1 MAAARQQSLKA
12 NQNTFG
18 RVAGQAARECHTF
31 FLCGPDESAASA
43 AAATIVGNLADA
55 GERVDLSGAELRRDP
70 VRLADE
76 ARSSSLFGDARHI
89 LVRATGEEAHDAL
102 KLHLEAEGEA
112 CPVLVVATNATDKS
126 RSAKLVAGAKGTLV
140 AMFYPP
146 NLGDMANT
154 VRDLADREGLR
165 LGGDLAQRIARA
177 SGLDRRLAEAE
188 VEKLALYL
196 DAAPDTPKT
205 ADAAAWDAIG
215 ASSEEDGF
223 MPLVNAA
230 LGGHAKRLPGEL
242 ARLHTLALNPVG
254 VALAFE
260 RRAAQLA
267 QLSARMRPGEDV
279 GSFVDAQKRAR
290 RIFFKD
296 ERDLAEQLRIWRGK
310 RLDRLVSRLT
320 ALHQALLANSQQ
332 AELLLSQ
339 EIAWIARVASR

>member
-1 MAAARQQSLKA
+1 MAGAQSFKA

-18 RVAGQAARECHTF
+18 RIAGQAARDCHTF
-31 FLCGPDESAASA
+31 FFCGPDESAASA
-43 AAATIVGNLADA
+43 AATQIVAGLAEA
-55 GERVDLSGAELRRDP
+55 GERVEISGSDLRRDP

-102 KLHLEAEGEA
+102 KLHFEAEGEA
-112 CPVLVVATNATDKS
+112 SPVLVVATSATDKS
-126 RSAKLVAGAKGTLV
+126 RTAKLVGGAKGTLV

-146 NLGDMANT
+146 NLSDMANT
-154 VRDLADREGLR
+154 VRDLADRSGLR

-196 DAAPDTPKT
+196 DAAPDAPKT
-205 ADAAAWDAIG
+205 ADLEAWDAIG
-215 ASSEEDGF
+215 ATSEEDGF

-230 LGGHAKRLPGEL
+230 LGGHARRLPGEL
-242 ARLHTLALNPVG
+242 ARLRTLALNPVG

-267 QLSARMRPGEDV
+267 QLSARMRPGEDL
-279 GSFVDAQKRAR
+279 GSFIDAQKRAR

-296 ERDLAEQLRIWRGK
+296 ERDISQQLGIWRGR

-339 EIAWIARVASR
+339 EIAWIAREAAR

>member
-1 MAAARQQSLKA
+1 MARSQSFKA
-12 NQNTFG
+12 TQNTFG
-18 RVAGQAARECHTF
+18 RMASQSARECRTF
-31 FLCGPDESAASA
+31 FFCGPDESAASA
-43 AAATIVGNLADA
+43 AAATIVSQLPDA
-55 GERVDLSGAELRRDP
+55 GERVEIPGSDLRRDP

-102 KLHLEAEGEA
+102 KLHFEADGDA
-112 CPVLVVATNATDKS
+112 CPVLVVATSATDKS
-126 RSAKLVAGAKGTLV
+126 RTAKLVAGANGTLV

-146 NLGDMANT
+146 NLADMANT
-154 VRDLADREGLR
+154 VRDLADRHGMR

-188 VEKLALYL
+188 VDKLALYL
-196 DAAPDTPKT
+196 DAAPDAPKT
-205 ADAAAWDAIG
+205 ADLAAWDAIG

-230 LGGHAKRLPGEL
+230 LGGHAKHLPNEL
-242 ARLHTLALNPVG
+242 ARLHTLSLNPVG

-279 GSFVDAQKRAR
+279 GSFVEAQKRAR

-296 ERDLAEQLRIWRGK
+296 ERDLSEQLRIWRGK

-339 EIAWIARVASR
+339 EIAWIARVAAR

>member
-1 MAAARQQSLKA
+1 MAGAQSLKA
-12 NQNTFG
+12 NQNSFA
-18 RVAGQAARECHTF
+18 RIAPQAARECHTF
-31 FLCGPDESAASA
+31 FFCGPDESAASA
-43 AAATIVGNLADA
+43 AARTIAERLADA
-55 GERVDLSGAELRRDP
+55 GERVEMSGADLRRDP

-102 KLHLEAEGEA
+102 KIHFEADGEA
-112 CPVLVVATNATDKS
+112 CPVLVVATSATDKS

-146 NLGDMANT
+146 NLADMAST
-154 VRDLADREGLR
+154 VRDLADKAGLR

-188 VEKLALYL
+188 VDKLALYL
-196 DAAPDTPKT
+196 DAAPDSPKT
-205 ADAAAWDAIG
+205 ADLEAWDAIG

-223 MPLVNAA
+223 MPLINAA

-267 QLSARMRPGEDV
+267 QLAARMRPGEDL
-279 GSFVDAQKRAR
+279 GSFIESQKRAR
-290 RIFFKD
+290 RIFFKE
-296 ERDLAEQLRIWRGK
+296 ERDLTEQLRIWRGR

-339 EIAWIARVASR
+339 EIAWIAREAAR

>member
-1 MAAARQQSLKA
+1 MAGAQSFKA

-18 RVAGQAARECHTF
+18 RIAGQAARDCHTF
-31 FLCGPDESAASA
+31 FFCGPDESAASA
-43 AAATIVGNLADA
+43 AATQIVAGLAEA
-55 GERVDLSGAELRRDP
+55 GERVEISGSDLRRDP

-102 KLHLEAEGEA
+102 KLHFEAEGEA
-112 CPVLVVATNATDKS
+112 SPVLVVATSATDKS
-126 RSAKLVAGAKGTLV
+126 RTAKLV
-140 AMFYPP
+140 
-146 NLGDMANT
+146 
-154 VRDLADREGLR
+154 
-165 LGGDLAQRIARA
+165 GG
-177 SGLDRRLAEAE
+177 
-188 VEKLALYL
+188 YL
-196 DAAPDTPKT
+196 DAAPDAPKT
-205 ADAAAWDAIG
+205 ADLEAWDAIG
-215 ASSEEDGF
+215 ATSEEDGF

-230 LGGHAKRLPGEL
+230 LGGHARRLPGEL
-242 ARLHTLALNPVG
+242 ARLRTLALNPVG

-267 QLSARMRPGEDV
+267 QLSARMRPGEDL
-279 GSFVDAQKRAR
+279 GSFIDAQKRAR

-296 ERDLAEQLRIWRGK
+296 ERDISQQLGIWRGR

-339 EIAWIARVASR
+339 EIAWIAREAAR

>member
-1 MAAARQQSLKA
+1 MAKSPSLKA
-12 NQNTFG
+12 NQNSFG
-18 RVAGQAARECHTF
+18 RMAGQAARECHTF
-31 FLCGPDESAASA
+31 FFCGPDESAASA
-43 AAATIVGNLADA
+43 AAARIVSGLENP
-55 GERVDLSGAELRRDP
+55 GERIDMAGADLRRDP
-70 VRLADE
+70 VLLADE

-89 LVRATGEEAHDAL
+89 LVRANGEEAHDAL
-102 KLHLEAEGEA
+102 KLHFEAEGEA
-112 CPVLVVATNATDKS
+112 CPVLVVATSATDKS
-126 RSAKLVAGAKGTLV
+126 RTAKLVAGAGGTLV

-146 NLGDMANT
+146 NLRDMAET
-154 VRDLADREGLR
+154 VRDLADRSGLR
-165 LGGDLAQRIARA
+165 LGGDLAQRIARG

-188 VEKLALYL
+188 VEKLALFL
-196 DAAPDTPKT
+196 DAAPDSPKT
-205 ADAAAWDAIG
+205 ADLAAWDAIG

-230 LGGHAKRLPGEL
+230 LGGHAKRLPEEL
-242 ARLHTLALNPVG
+242 ARLQTLSLNPVG

-279 GSFVDAQKRAR
+279 ASFVESQKRAR

-339 EIAWIARVASR
+339 EIASIARAASR

>member
-1 MAAARQQSLKA
+1 MAGAQSFKA

-18 RVAGQAARECHTF
+18 RIAGQAARDCHTF
-31 FLCGPDESAASA
+31 FFCGPDESAASA
-43 AAATIVGNLADA
+43 AATQIVAGLADA
-55 GERVDLSGAELRRDP
+55 GERVEISGSDLRRDP

-89 LVRATGEEAHDAL
+89 FVRANGEEAHDAL

-112 CPVLVVATNATDKS
+112 CPVLVVATSATDKS
-126 RSAKLVAGAKGTLV
+126 RSAKLVGGAKGTLV

-146 NLGDMANT
+146 NLADMANT
-154 VRDLADREGLR
+154 VRDLADRAGLR

-205 ADAAAWDAIG
+205 ADLEAWDAIG
-215 ASSEEDGF
+215 ATSEEDGF

-230 LGGHAKRLPGEL
+230 LGGHARRLPGEL
-242 ARLHTLALNPVG
+242 TRLRTLALNPVG

-267 QLSARMRPGEDV
+267 QLSARMRPGEDL
-279 GSFVDAQKRAR
+279 GSFIDAQKRAR

-296 ERDLAEQLRIWRGK
+296 ERDIAQQLGIWRGR

-339 EIAWIARVASR
+339 EIAWIAREAAR

>member
-1 MAAARQQSLKA
+1 MARAQSLKA

-18 RVAGQAARECHTF
+18 RMAGQAARECHTF
-31 FLCGPDESAASA
+31 FFCGPDESAASA
-43 AAATIVGNLADA
+43 AAKAIVDRLTEP
-55 GERVDLSGAELRRDP
+55 GERVEISGGDLRRDP

-102 KLHLEAEGEA
+102 KIHLEADGEA
-112 CPVLVVATNATDKS
+112 CPVLVVATSATDKS

-146 NLGDMANT
+146 NLADMAST
-154 VRDLADREGLR
+154 VRDLADKAGLR

-188 VEKLALYL
+188 VDKLALYL
-196 DAAPDTPKT
+196 DAAPDSPKT
-205 ADAAAWDAIG
+205 ADLEAWDAIG
-215 ASSEEDGF
+215 ATSEEDGF
-223 MPLVNAA
+223 MPLINAA

-267 QLSARMRPGEDV
+267 QLAARMRPGEDL
-279 GSFVDAQKRAR
+279 GSFIESQKRAR

-296 ERDLAEQLRIWRGK
+296 ERDLTEQLRIWRGR

-339 EIAWIARVASR
+339 EIAWIAREAAR

>member
-1 MAAARQQSLKA
+1 MAKAPSFKA
-12 NQNTFG
+12 NQNSFG
-18 RVAGQAARECHTF
+18 RMAAQAARECHTF
-31 FLCGPDESAASA
+31 FFCGPDESAASA
-43 AAATIVGNLADA
+43 AAATIVAGLPDA
-55 GERVDLSGAELRRDP
+55 GERVDMSGSDLRRDP

-76 ARSSSLFGDARHI
+76 ARSSSLFGNSRHI
-89 LVRATGEEAHDAL
+89 FVRATGEEAHDAL
-102 KLHLEAEGEA
+102 KIHFEAEGEA
-112 CPVLVVATNATDKS
+112 CPVLVVATSATDKS
-126 RSAKLVAGAKGTLV
+126 RTAKLVAGAGNTLV

-146 NLGDMANT
+146 NLTDMANT
-154 VRDLADREGLR
+154 VRDLADRNGLR
-165 LGGDLAQRIARA
+165 LDGDLAQRIARA

-196 DAAPDTPKT
+196 DAAADTPRK
-205 ADAAAWDAIG
+205 ADLSAWDAVG
-215 ASSEEDGF
+215 ATSEEDGF

-230 LGGHAKRLPGEL
+230 LSGHAKRLPGEL
-242 ARLHTLALNPVG
+242 ARLNTLSLNPVG

-279 GSFVDAQKRAR
+279 GSFVEAQKRAR

-296 ERDLAEQLRIWRGK
+296 ERDIAEQLRIWRGK

-332 AELLLSQ
+332 AELLLAQ
-339 EIAWIARVASR
+339 EIAWIARAASR

>member
-1 MAAARQQSLKA
+1 MAGAQSLKA

-18 RVAGQAARECHTF
+18 RMAGQAARECHTF
-31 FLCGPDESAASA
+31 FFCGPDESAASA
-43 AAATIVGNLADA
+43 AAKAIVDRLTEPR
-55 GERVDLSGAELRRDP
+55 ERVEISGGDLRRDP

-102 KLHLEAEGEA
+102 KIHLEADGEA
-112 CPVLVVATNATDKS
+112 CPVLVVATSATDKS

-146 NLGDMANT
+146 NLADMAST
-154 VRDLADREGLR
+154 VRDLADKAGLR

-188 VEKLALYL
+188 VDKLALYL
-196 DAAPDTPKT
+196 DAAPDSPKT
-205 ADAAAWDAIG
+205 ADLEAWDAIG
-215 ASSEEDGF
+215 ATSEEDGF
-223 MPLVNAA
+223 MPLINAA

-267 QLSARMRPGEDV
+267 QLAARMRPGEDL
-279 GSFVDAQKRAR
+279 GSFIESQKRAR

-296 ERDLAEQLRIWRGK
+296 ERDLTEQLRIWRGR

-339 EIAWIARVASR
+339 EIAWIAREAAR

>member
-1 MAAARQQSLKA
+1 MARGQSFKA
-12 NQNTFG
+12 TQNTFG
-18 RVAGQAARECHTF
+18 RMAAQAARECHTF
-31 FLCGPDESAASA
+31 FFCGPDESAASA
-43 AAATIVGNLADA
+43 AAKTIADGLADA
-55 GERVDLSGAELRRDP
+55 GERVDISGSDLRRDP

-112 CPVLVVATNATDKS
+112 CPVLVVATSATDKS
-126 RSAKLVAGAKGTLV
+126 RTAKLIAGAKGTLV

-146 NLGDMANT
+146 NLVDMANT
-154 VRDLADREGLR
+154 VRDLAGPAGLR
-165 LGGDLAQRIARA
+165 LDGALAQSIARA

-188 VEKLALYL
+188 LEKLVLFL
-196 DAAPDTPKT
+196 DAAPDSPKT
-205 ADAAAWDAIG
+205 ADLAAWDAIG

-230 LGGHAKRLPGEL
+230 LSGHARRLPGEL
-242 ARLHTLALNPVG
+242 ARLHTLSLNPVG

-279 GSFVDAQKRAR
+279 GSFVEAQKRAR
-290 RIFFKD
+290 RVFFKD
-296 ERDLAEQLRIWRGK
+296 ERDLAEQLRIWRGR

-339 EIAWIARVASR
+339 EIAWIARVAAR

>member
-1 MAAARQQSLKA
+1 MAGAQSLKA

-18 RVAGQAARECHTF
+18 RMAGQAARECHTF
-31 FLCGPDESAASA
+31 FFCGPDESAASA
-43 AAATIVGNLADA
+43 AAKAIVDRLTEP
-55 GERVDLSGAELRRDP
+55 GERVEISGGDLRRDP

-102 KLHLEAEGEA
+102 KIHLEADGEA
-112 CPVLVVATNATDKS
+112 CPVLVVATSATDKS

-146 NLGDMANT
+146 NLADMAST
-154 VRDLADREGLR
+154 VRDLADKAGLR

-188 VEKLALYL
+188 VDKLALYL
-196 DAAPDTPKT
+196 DAAPDSPKT
-205 ADAAAWDAIG
+205 ADLEAWDAIG
-215 ASSEEDGF
+215 ATSEEDGF
-223 MPLVNAA
+223 MPLINAA

-267 QLSARMRPGEDV
+267 QLAARMRPGEDL
-279 GSFVDAQKRAR
+279 GSFIESQKRAR

-296 ERDLAEQLRIWRGK
+296 ERDLTEQLRIWRGR

-339 EIAWIARVASR
+339 EIAWIAREAAR

>member
-1 MAAARQQSLKA
+1 MAGAQSLKA

-18 RVAGQAARECHTF
+18 RMAGQAARECHTF
-31 FLCGPDESAASA
+31 FFCGPDESAASA
-43 AAATIVGNLADA
+43 AAKAIVDRLTEP
-55 GERVDLSGAELRRDP
+55 GERVEISGGDLRRDP

-102 KLHLEAEGEA
+102 KIHLEADGEA
-112 CPVLVVATNATDKS
+112 CPVLVVATSATDKS

-146 NLGDMANT
+146 NLADMAST
-154 VRDLADREGLR
+154 VRDLADKAGLR

-188 VEKLALYL
+188 VDKLALYL
-196 DAAPDTPKT
+196 DAAPDSPKT
-205 ADAAAWDAIG
+205 ADLEAWDAIG
-215 ASSEEDGF
+215 ATSEEDGF
-223 MPLVNAA
+223 MPLINAA

-267 QLSARMRPGEDV
+267 QLAARMRPGEDL
-279 GSFVDAQKRAR
+279 GSFIESQKRAR

-296 ERDLAEQLRIWRGK
+296 ERDLTEQLRIWRGR

-339 EIAWIARVASR
+339 EIAWIAREEAR

>member
-1 MAAARQQSLKA
+1 
-12 NQNTFG
+12 
-18 RVAGQAARECHTF
+18 
-31 FLCGPDESAASA
+31 
-43 AAATIVGNLADA
+43 
-55 GERVDLSGAELRRDP
+55 
-70 VRLADE
+70 
-76 ARSSSLFGDARHI
+76 
-89 LVRATGEEAHDAL
+89 
-102 KLHLEAEGEA
+102 
-112 CPVLVVATNATDKS
+112 
-126 RSAKLVAGAKGTLV
+126 
-140 AMFYPP
+140 MFYPP
-146 NLGDMANT
+146 NLRDMAES
-154 VRDLADREGLR
+154 VRDLADKSGLR

-188 VEKLALYL
+188 VEKLALFL
-196 DAAPDTPKT
+196 DAAPDSPKT
-205 ADAAAWDAIG
+205 ADLAAWDAVG
-215 ASSEEDGF
+215 ATSEEDGF

-279 GSFVDAQKRAR
+279 AGFVEAQKRAR

-296 ERDLAEQLRIWRGK
+296 ERDLAEQLRIWRGR

-339 EIAWIARVASR
+339 EIAWIARAASR

>member
-43 AAATIVGNLADA
+43 AATTIVGNLADA

-112 CPVLVVATNATDKS
+112 CPVLVVAVNATDKS

-154 VRDLADREGLR
+154 VRDLADRAGLR

-177 SGLDRRLAEAE
+177 SGLDRRLAEVE

-242 ARLHTLALNPVG
+242 ARLHTLALSGWRWRSSGARRSWPSFPHGCARARMSALSSMRKSARGGSSSRTNAIWPNSCGSG
-254 VALAFE
+254 VANDSTVWS
-260 RRAAQLA
+260 RA
-267 QLSARMRPGEDV
+267 
-279 GSFVDAQKRAR
+279 
-290 RIFFKD
+290 
-296 ERDLAEQLRIWRGK
+296 
-310 RLDRLVSRLT
+310 
-320 ALHQALLANSQQ
+320 
-332 AELLLSQ
+332 
-339 EIAWIARVASR
+339 

>member
-1 MAAARQQSLKA
+1 MAGAQSLKA

-18 RVAGQAARECHTF
+18 RMAGQAVRECHTF
-31 FLCGPDESAASA
+31 FFCGPDESAASA
-43 AAATIVGNLADA
+43 AAKAIVDRLTEP
-55 GERVDLSGAELRRDP
+55 GERVEISGGDLRRDP

-102 KLHLEAEGEA
+102 KIHLEADGEA
-112 CPVLVVATNATDKS
+112 CPVLVVATSATDKS

-146 NLGDMANT
+146 NLADMAST
-154 VRDLADREGLR
+154 VRDLADKAGLR

-188 VEKLALYL
+188 VDKLALYL
-196 DAAPDTPKT
+196 DAAPDSPKT
-205 ADAAAWDAIG
+205 ADLEAWDAIG
-215 ASSEEDGF
+215 ATSEEDGF
-223 MPLVNAA
+223 MPLINAA

-267 QLSARMRPGEDV
+267 QLAARMRPGEDL
-279 GSFVDAQKRAR
+279 GSFIESQKRAR

-296 ERDLAEQLRIWRGK
+296 ERDLTEQLRIWRGR

-339 EIAWIARVASR
+339 EIAWIAREAAR